1 MIRYAR
7 VTGGLC
13 ATLSTVRDYLPVNYS
28 AELDADGNILI
39 SGEDDHG
46 WSLDGYV
53 IPRLDSALIAASEFF
68 PK

>member
-7 VTGGLC
+7 VTGGLG
-13 ATLSTVRDYLPVNYS
+13 ATLSTVRDYLPANYS
-28 AELDADGNILI
+28 AELDADGTILI

-46 WSLDGYV
+46 WSLDGYI
-53 IPRLDSALIAASEFF
+53 IPRLQSALIAASEFF